1 MIGSVIDQRIF
12 ESLVSRLLPD
22 IHQHLQQV
30 GLPLE
35 MLSFSWFMT
44 LFISSFEITVG
55 TRILDC
61 FFYEG
66 REIFFKVGLAL
77 FKMNQSKILSQFD
90 PEKIMETIREKSI
103 DCGQLFNVI
112 TTVRE
117 EY

>member
-1 MIGSVIDQRIF
+1 MIGSLIDQHIF
-12 ESLVSRLLPD
+12 ESLILRYLPD
-22 IHQHLQQV
+22 IHRHLQEV

-44 LFISSFEITVG
+44 LFINSFDITVN

-77 FKMNQSKILSQFD
+77 FKMNQDRILEQFD
-90 PEKIMETIREKSI
+90 PEQIMEIIREKSI
-103 DCGQLFNVI
+103 NCDLLFKVN
-112 TTVRE
+112 
-117 EY
+117 